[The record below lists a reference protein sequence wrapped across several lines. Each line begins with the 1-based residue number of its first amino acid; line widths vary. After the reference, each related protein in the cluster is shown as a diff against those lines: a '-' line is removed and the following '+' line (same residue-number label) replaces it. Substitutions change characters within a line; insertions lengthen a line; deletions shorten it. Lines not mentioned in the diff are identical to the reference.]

1 MEKKKKNN
9 WFLKIIG
16 VLFVIYLSLT
26 IAINTGYYEAKVNE
40 KTVVTEENMRK
51 FEEDVKN
58 GREVDI
64 KDYISDTTKDYAS
77 NTSKAGIKVASVV
90 EKFMAEGINEMIDVL
105 KKLFT

>member
-9 WFLKIIG
+9 WFLKLIG

-40 KTVVTEENMRK
+40 KTIITEENMKK

-58 GREVDI
+58 GKEIDI
-64 KDYISDTTKDYAS
+64 NDYIGETVKDYSS
-77 NTSKAGIKVASVV
+77 NTSKAGIKLAKVV
-90 EKFMAEGINEMIDVL
+90 EKFMAEGITDMVDIL

>member
-40 KTVVTEENMRK
+40 KTIVTEENMK
-51 FEEDVKN
+51 W
-58 GREVDI
+58 
-64 KDYISDTTKDYAS
+64 
-77 NTSKAGIKVASVV
+77 
-90 EKFMAEGINEMIDVL
+90 
-105 KKLFT
+105 

>member
-40 KTVVTEENMRK
+40 KTIVTEENMKK

-64 KDYISDTTKDYAS
+64 KDYISDTTKDYSS
-77 NTSKAGIKVASVV
+77 NTSKAGVKLASIV
-90 EKFMAEGINEMIDVL
+90 EKFMAEGITDMIDIL